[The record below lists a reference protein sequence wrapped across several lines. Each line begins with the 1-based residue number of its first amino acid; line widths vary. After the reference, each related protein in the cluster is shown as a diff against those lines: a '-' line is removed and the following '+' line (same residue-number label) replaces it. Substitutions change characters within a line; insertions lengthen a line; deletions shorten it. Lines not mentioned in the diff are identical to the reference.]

1 VPSASR
7 TVSVGAAAENLGISG
22 GSVQRE
28 NFSVRDFHRE
38 IFSTVIRNFAQI
50 FWTNSVDDEKRKD
63 YFARQIEPEDLKLN
77 GSVQSSRLLH
87 GFRDSELG
95 REV

>member
-1 VPSASR
+1 MHSEIP
-7 TVSVGAAAENLGISG
+7 T
-22 GSVQRE
+22 Q
-28 NFSVRDFHRE
+28 DFHRR

-50 FWTNSVDDEKRKD
+50 FWTNSIDCEYAKH
-63 YFARQIEPEDLKLN
+63 YFAPQIEPEDLKLN

-87 GFRDSELG
+87 RFRDSELG